1 MANLN
6 AHFIEFEKRI
16 SLSKSRQNE
25 LTRSRQAVEKKIT
38 EYFRTKSQLGIP
50 RFFIQGSYKMGTMV
64 LKKDKTYDVDLGVR
78 FKNTPGL
85 QPKTLQKNV
94 LRAVK
99 GHTSGGAEH
108 REKCIR
114 LIYKGDFNIDLPVF
128 YQSNQKE
135 NDYYLAMK
143 SGAKPD
149 DTSKMVEWF
158 ETKIDKEGQLKRLI
172 KYTKIWANCRT
183 LKMPSGIMLTVW
195 LANNYVPNRRDE
207 LALLATL
214 KQVKN
219 VINQGTKCKNPV
231 NPQENLA
238 EKLND
243 DQKKNFRIALTN
255 LVEALE
261 QSVQETNKNK
271 ALLALKPFFGN
282 RFLE

>member
-38 EYFRTKSQLGIP
+38 EYFRTNGQLAIP

-78 FKNTPGL
+78 FNNTPGL
-85 QPKTLQKNV
+85 QPKSLQQNV

-99 GHTSGGAEH
+99 DHTSGGAEH

-135 NDYYLAMK
+135 HDYYLAMK

-149 DTSKMVEWF
+149 DTTKMVEWF
-158 ETKIDKEGQLKRLI
+158 KTKIDKEGQLKRII

-195 LANNYVPNRRDE
+195 LANNYVANRRDE

-271 ALLALKPFFGN
+271 ALLTLKPFFGN
-282 RFLE
+282 GFLE

>member
-78 FKNTPGL
+78 FKNKPGL
-85 QPKTLQKNV
+85 QPKTLQQNV

-158 ETKIDKEGQLKRLI
+158 KTKIDKEGQLKRLI

-238 EKLND
+238 EKLNN

-271 ALLALKPFFGN
+271 ALHTLKPFFGN